1 MEKEGSCMRS
11 RATWQKLG
19 WGVAM
24 VLGLAV
30 GTPVWADVLELKTG
44 ETVEGRLLAVGP
56 TRLVFDG
63 PEGHVYA
70 SLSDVARVL
79 DDAGAV
85 LDTSQVAGE
94 DGDPVGV
101 VRTVEGAI
109 RIRRE
114 GRDLKVSIHGSLSI
128 LREGDEL
135 RTGPYGRVSF
145 QVPGGG
151 QASARSDAILR
162 FREGAVALVEGKLR
176 LRHGGGRDTLAF
188 VPEGRVRLV
197 EGQTELEHL
206 RGRTRLVCLTGRTV
220 FVATQGYRVEVPRKH
235 VLDVRSQVG
244 HEPACVSASNTNA
257 WPLRLEYGA
266 QWVSIQPG
274 ERVVL
279 LGTPGPA
286 APPGPTAPPPVVV
299 ARETPAESPATPG
312 MASVLAGRIVRAT
325 GSFGL
330 QRGDHEPRRV
340 DQAEARG
347 LEISSG
353 DHLVTDSGEIFA
365 EFGES
370 RVTILASS
378 ELRLRS
384 AGAGGPLLR
393 LVAGEASLQSQGQAT
408 LGIADGAVGLL
419 RGEASVR
426 QSGKD
431 VQVVLRTGTAG
442 ARFGTDVRA
451 ELIAPAELLA
461 RRDAAKISMTVPPAA
476 QSVPVTLGML
486 DLQLAGGKAASYART
501 GERRTIVLWNGST
514 LEFMDAIRARV
525 VSGPSESW
533 VLELEDD
540 SRVPLQKGTY
550 RFERRGKE
558 IVKHLPGGAEPEAE
572 PVAPPE
578 VLAKKE
584 APSGK
589 RQVLSNGAIVL
600 TRAWGELEIKRKTG
614 EFVVV
619 AGPGGDLWLG
629 PRTESTLSRERGVA
643 QLETSDGRFV
653 RCAEGAGPVDV
664 RYEKNGHLRMELY
677 KASARR
683 RVIEVEARTE
693 FDVTVRRDRYV
704 LAFVFGQAVYLEP
717 GQHMSVSQASGLRTY
732 MAAERTG
739 K

>member
-1 MEKEGSCMRS
+1 MRS
-11 RATWQKLG
+11 RATWQKVG
-19 WGVAM
+19 CGVAI
-24 VLGLAV
+24 VLGLAT
-30 GTPVWADVLELKTG
+30 GAPAWADVLELKTG

-70 SLSDVARVL
+70 SLADVARVL
-79 DDAGAV
+79 DDSGAV
-85 LDTSQVAGE
+85 QDTSQIAGE

-101 VRTVEGAI
+101 VRTLEGAI
-109 RIRRE
+109 RIRRQ

-135 RTGPYGRVSF
+135 RTGPYGRVGF

-162 FREGAVALVEGKLR
+162 FLEGAVALVEGKLR
-176 LRHGGGRDTLAF
+176 LKHGGGRDTLAF

-206 RGRTRLVCLTGRTV
+206 RGRTRLVCLTGRAV
-220 FVATQGYRVEVPRKH
+220 FVATQGYRVEIPRKH

-244 HEPACVSASNTNA
+244 HEPACVAASNTNA

-279 LGTPGPA
+279 LGTPGA
-286 APPGPTAPPPVVV
+286 EAPPVVA
-299 ARETPAESPATPG
+299 AREQPRVAPAGPSAGSSASP
-312 MASVLAGRIVRAT
+312 VLAGRIVRAT
-325 GSFGL
+325 ASFGL
-330 QRGDHEPRRV
+330 QQGGQEPRRV

-347 LEISSG
+347 LEVASG
-353 DHLVTDSGEIFA
+353 DHLVTDGGELFA

-370 RVTILASS
+370 RIKLLASS
-378 ELRLRS
+378 ELALRG
-384 AGAGGPLLR
+384 AGTGGPLLR
-393 LVAGEASLQSQGQAT
+393 LVSGEASIQSQGQAT
-408 LGIADGAVGLL
+408 LGITDGAVGLL

-426 QSGKD
+426 QSEKD
-431 VQVVLRTGTAG
+431 IQVVLRTGTAG

-461 RRDAAKISMTVPPAA
+461 RRDGAKISMTVPPAA
-476 QSVPVTLGML
+476 QSVPLTLGML
-486 DLQLAGGKAASYART
+486 DLQLAGGKAVSYART
-501 GERRTIVLWNGST
+501 GERRTIALWNGAT

-525 VSGPSESW
+525 VPGPSQSW

-540 SRVPLQKGTY
+540 SRVPLRDGGHY
-550 RFERRGKE
+550 RFERRGKV
-558 IVKHLPGGAEPEAE
+558 IVKHLPGGVESEPK
-572 PVAPPE
+572 PVAAPR
-578 VLAKKE
+578 VLAK
-584 APSGK
+584 APPKGD
-589 RQVLSNGAIVL
+589 RQVLSNGAVVL
-600 TRAWGELEIKRKTG
+600 TRGWGKLEIKRKTG

-629 PRTESTLSRERGVA
+629 PRTQSTLSREGGLA
-643 QLETSDGRFV
+643 QLETNDGRFV
-653 RCAEGAGPVDV
+653 RCVEGAGPVDV
-664 RYEKNGHLRMELY
+664 RFEKDGRLHMELF
-677 KASARR
+677 KATARR
-683 RVIEVEARTE
+683 RVIEVEAQTDFE
-693 FDVTVRRDRYV
+693 VTVRRDRYV

-732 MAAERTG
+732 MASERSG